1 MIDCF
6 IPYLNDEMTLETI
19 ESLRENKCV
28 GEIVLLVPD
37 QTEIPQLG
45 YRTIVTNNLES
56 TRTMRFIS
64 LMAQNDTILYCP
76 QAVPFKFTSNGLE
89 RFNQIATIT
98 QAGII
103 YADYY
108 EEVNG
113 ELRQHPT
120 IDYQLGSLRDD
131 FNFGQVILINRRA
144 FQMEVNNNKES
155 YNTAGWYRTRLGL
168 SSKRPIFH
176 INEFLYTTKQG
187 ATENQF
193 SYVDPNNREEQIEK
207 EMACTR
213 HLRETGGLLEA
224 SFKQVDFDMES
235 FEYEASI
242 IIPVKNRAKTISD
255 ALQSALNQQTE
266 FKYNV
271 IVVDNHSTDGTT
283 EIIKNIAEKDERLIH
298 LIPNRNDLNIGGCWN
313 MAIDHRLCGKFAVQL
328 DSDDKYQT
336 DKTLQTIVNTFY
348 KQQCPMIVGSYT
360 ITDFNFNPIPPG
372 VIDHREWT
380 PKNGRNNALRV
391 NGFGAPRAF
400 FTPLVRQI
408 HFPNTSY
415 GEDYAMGLTISHDY
429 QIGRIFN
436 SIYLCRRWEDNT
448 DSNIDI
454 FKQNENDRYKD
465 KLRTLALLRRH
476 KQNKRRQQQQLQQRP
491 NQQRQNY
498 NR

>member
-1 MIDCF
+1 
-6 IPYLNDEMTLETI
+6 
-19 ESLRENKCV
+19 
-28 GEIVLLVPD
+28 
-37 QTEIPQLG
+37 
-45 YRTIVTNNLES
+45 
-56 TRTMRFIS
+56 
-64 LMAQNDTILYCP
+64 
-76 QAVPFKFTSNGLE
+76 
-89 RFNQIATIT
+89 
-98 QAGII
+98 
-103 YADYY
+103 
-108 EEVNG
+108 
-113 ELRQHPT
+113 
-120 IDYQLGSLRDD
+120 
-131 FNFGQVILINRRA
+131 
-144 FQMEVNNNKES
+144 
-155 YNTAGWYRTRLGL
+155 
-168 SSKRPIFH
+168 
-176 INEFLYTTKQG
+176 
-187 ATENQF
+187 
-193 SYVDPNNREEQIEK
+193 
-207 EMACTR
+207 MACTR

-465 KLRTLALLRRH
+465 KLRTLAILRRH

>member
-1 MIDCF
+1 
-6 IPYLNDEMTLETI
+6 
-19 ESLRENKCV
+19 
-28 GEIVLLVPD
+28 
-37 QTEIPQLG
+37 
-45 YRTIVTNNLES
+45 
-56 TRTMRFIS
+56 
-64 LMAQNDTILYCP
+64 
-76 QAVPFKFTSNGLE
+76 
-89 RFNQIATIT
+89 
-98 QAGII
+98 
-103 YADYY
+103 
-108 EEVNG
+108 
-113 ELRQHPT
+113 
-120 IDYQLGSLRDD
+120 
-131 FNFGQVILINRRA
+131 
-144 FQMEVNNNKES
+144 
-155 YNTAGWYRTRLGL
+155 
-168 SSKRPIFH
+168 
-176 INEFLYTTKQG
+176 
-187 ATENQF
+187 
-193 SYVDPNNREEQIEK
+193 
-207 EMACTR
+207 
-213 HLRETGGLLEA
+213 
-224 SFKQVDFDMES
+224 
-235 FEYEASI
+235 
-242 IIPVKNRAKTISD
+242 
-255 ALQSALNQQTE
+255 
-266 FKYNV
+266 
-271 IVVDNHSTDGTT
+271 VVDNHSTDGTT

-415 GEDYAMGLTISHDY
+415 GEDYTMGLTISHDY

-465 KLRTLALLRRH
+465 KLRTLAILRRH

-491 NQQRQNY
+491 NQQQRQNY